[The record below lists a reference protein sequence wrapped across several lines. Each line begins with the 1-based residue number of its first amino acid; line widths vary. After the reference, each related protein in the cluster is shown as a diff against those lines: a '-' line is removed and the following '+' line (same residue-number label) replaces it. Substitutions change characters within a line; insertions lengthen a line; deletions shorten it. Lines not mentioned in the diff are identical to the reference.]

1 MQLRPPEEVVKNG
14 YDIIAKIITEIK
26 AKFMSSDQINQ
37 EINTIN
43 LRLDILK
50 KELVQQENNLSF
62 FKEGSKENKLL
73 EKVHKKINKNKI
85 EIENLNK
92 MKKSLLK

>member
-1 MQLRPPEEVVKNG
+1 MFLNLGLNNLETK
-14 YDIIAKIITEIK
+14 KIITEIK